1 MSLIYNNSFKYTKTL
16 IKWVF
21 FACLV
26 GALGG
31 IVGSLFH
38 HSIDFVTE
46 FRKHHPQ
53 ILFFLPL
60 GGVIIAALYGFF
72 NDKGSLDTNR
82 VIASAMGKNDIPFV
96 MLPLIFTGATITHL
110 VGGSAG
116 REGAALQ
123 LGGSLGYKVGEIF
136 KFRSDEM
143 KILVMAG
150 MSAVFAALF
159 GTPVAAAVFAVEVA
173 YVSTR
178 LLAALVPC
186 FISSFFGYFI
196 SLLFGISPVRFELL
210 NFNVYTPEGLGKT
223 LIISAICAFAS
234 ILFCFAIHKTEHIAK
249 KTVKNIY
256 MRGLSGGIVILAL
269 TFLVGSYNY
278 NGAGMDIVIQAISG
292 TANYEAFILKII
304 FTAITVAA
312 GFKGGEIVP
321 AFFVGSTLG
330 CVLAEVVGIDPGLG
344 AAIGFVVLFCGITKC
359 PFASFLLAIEVFGT
373 EWCVLFIFVCIVG
386 YLLSGKTGMYED
398 KQRLIKIY
406 RKKGIHSQ

>member
-1 MSLIYNNSFKYTKTL
+1 MSLIYNNSFKYAKTL

-21 FACLV
+21 FACLI

-46 FRKHHPQ
+46 LRKHHPQ

-60 GGVIIAALYGFF
+60 GGIIVAIMYGFF
-72 NDKGSLDTNR
+72 KNKGNLDTNR
-82 VIASAMGKNDIPFV
+82 VIASAKGKKDIPFV

-123 LGGSLGYKVGEIF
+123 LGGSLGYKIGKIF
-136 KFRSDEM
+136 KFRNDDIN
-143 KILVMAG
+143 ILVMAG
-150 MSAVFAALF
+150 ISAVFSALF
-159 GTPVAAAVFAVEVA
+159 GTPAAAAIFAVEVA

-178 LLAALVPC
+178 SLAALVPC

-196 SLLFGISPVRFELL
+196 SLLFGISPVRFEIL
-210 NFNVYTPEGLGKT
+210 NFSVYTLEGLGKSF
-223 LIISAICAFAS
+223 IISAICAFAS
-234 ILFCFAIHKTEHIAK
+234 ILFCFAIHKTEHIARIM
-249 KTVKNIY
+249 VKNIY
-256 MRGLSGGIVILAL
+256 IRGLCGGIIILIL
-269 TFLVGSYNY
+269 TFLAGSYDY
-278 NGAGMDIVIQAISG
+278 NGAGMNIVAKAISG
-292 TANYEAFILKII
+292 TAKYEAFILKII

-330 CVLAEVVGIDPGLG
+330 CVLSEIIGIDPGLG
-344 AAIGFVVLFCGITKC
+344 AAIGFIVLFCGITKC
-359 PFASFLLAIEVFGT
+359 LFASFLLAMEVFGT
-373 EWCVLFIFVCIVG
+373 EWCMLFIFVCLVG
-386 YLLSGKTGMYED
+386 YLLSGKTGIYED
-398 KQRLIKIY
+398 KKSLIKIY
-406 RKKGIHSQ
+406 TKKGTHN